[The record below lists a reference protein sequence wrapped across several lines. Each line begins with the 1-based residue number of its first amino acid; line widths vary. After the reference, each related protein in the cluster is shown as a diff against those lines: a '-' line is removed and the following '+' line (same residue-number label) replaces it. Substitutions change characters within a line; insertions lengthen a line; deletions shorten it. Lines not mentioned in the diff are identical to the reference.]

1 MSKLL
6 TVSVMVLLSVF
17 VHAQATQYAKGD
29 VVRLQPQANGDP
41 LPDSRI
47 IAIAGDHIQFN
58 KSGVLV
64 NDQIVRDLSERL
76 FAQLSAEPWDQV
88 VPDGHY
94 VVVGE
99 RQDPTGTVS
108 YHGLIPGS
116 KILGRVNR

>member
-1 MSKLL
+1 VSKLL

-17 VHAQATQYAKGD
+17 VQAQATQYARGD
-29 VVRLQPQANGDP
+29 VVRLQSQANGDP

-64 NDQIVRDLSERL
+64 NDRVVADLSKPL
-76 FAQLSAEPWDQV
+76 LAQLTAEPWDQV
-88 VPDGHY
+88 VPAGHY

-99 RQDPTGTVS
+99 RQEASGTVT